1 MAAPAPHPLALGEQ
15 QAALGHR
22 QAEQAASRH
31 TPPSLPSP
39 SSAPSS
45 EKRSAAES
53 HSGSNKP
60 RAVSHR

>member
-1 MAAPAPHPLALGEQ
+1 
-15 QAALGHR
+15 
-22 QAEQAASRH
+22 
-31 TPPSLPSP
+31 LPSP